1 MQRAYSALHVKQVS
15 EDAGVVRIKGIASTP
30 RSDRDGDVVNPM
42 GARFKTPMPLLLQ
55 HRHDQPVGTVTF
67 AKPNKNGIP
76 FEAEL
81 PRIKEAGRLKDR
93 VDEAIHSLQYK
104 LIGFV
109 SVGFIPD
116 LEKTKRIPGAGY
128 QIDEWDWHELS
139 LVSIPAQPDAVITSM
154 KSLGDDDTA
163 DELSAEVVAFIKSL
177 DPGEPAAIGTK
188 AVPVVRVTPAG
199 ASAIKTKTI
208 KVPKPQEGN
217 DMKTTAEQIAEFEA
231 TRVTKAAEM
240 EAIMAK
246 AAEAGETLD
255 AEQSEQFDTLQA
267 EIAAIDKHIGRL
279 KQMQKAQAAN
289 AKPVTEEAGAQRMAN
304 VKTLDFKEV
313 QVRAKN
319 TQKLEPGIAFA
330 RAAKCLALGHLEHRD
345 AIGIAKSLYDG
356 QDSIIAATQR
366 LVTKAA
372 VAAATTSDATWAGP
386 LVGDETS
393 VFADFVEY
401 LRPQTIL
408 GRFGTN
414 GIPSLRRVPFRVP
427 LIGQTSGGDGYWVGE
442 GQAKPLTKFD
452 FERKTLE
459 PLKVANIAVATM
471 EVIRDSS
478 PAADGIIRDQLAAA
492 LRERLDIDFI
502 DPAKAAVA
510 GVSPASILNGVAGIP
525 SSGNTADDVRA
536 DIRAL
541 FNAFIAANN
550 APTSGVWLMPAT
562 TALALS
568 LMQNPLGQ
576 AEFPGIS
583 MTGGELFGLPV
594 IVSEY
599 IPTASAGAV
608 VALVNASDIYL
619 GDEGGVD
626 LSMST
631 EASLQMDNAPD
642 NPTTASTVLV
652 SLWQRN
658 LVGFRAE
665 RAINW
670 ARRRT
675 SAVAYLT
682 GVNWGAA

>member
-1 MQRAYSALHVKQVS
+1 MKTNRAYSTLEVKALDDEKRV
-15 EDAGVVRIKGIASTP
+15 ITGIASTP
-30 RSDRDGDVVNPM
+30 SPDRMQDVVEPK
-42 GARFKTPMPLLLQ
+42 GAQFKLP
-55 HRHDQPVGTVTF
+55 
-67 AKPNKNGIP
+67 IP
-76 FEAEL
+76 FLWQHNHDEPIGHVTEAKVTQKGIEVSVQL
-81 PRIKEAGRLKDR
+81 TQVEEPGKLKDR
-93 VDEAIHSLQYK
+93 LDEAWQSIKSGLVRG
-104 LIGFV
+104 LSIGF
-109 SVGFIPD
+109 SAKEF
-116 LEKTKRIPGAGY
+116 EQIPGSWGLRFLSW
-128 QIDEWDWHELS
+128 EWF
-139 LVSIPAQPDAVITSM
+139 
-154 KSLGDDDTA
+154 
-163 DELSAEVVAFIKSL
+163 ELSAVTIPANAEATITSVKSIDREQRAALGIKS
-177 DPGEPAAIGTK
+177 
-188 AVPVVRVTPAG
+188 VPVVRITPAG

-217 DMKTTAEQIAEFEA
+217 DMKTTAEQIDEFEA
-231 TRVTKAAEM
+231 TRVSKAAEM
-240 EAIMAK
+240 EAIMTK

-255 AEQSEQFDTLQA
+255 ADQSEQFDTLEA

-304 VKTLDFKEV
+304 VKALDFKEV

-319 TQKLEPGIAFA
+319 TQKLEPGIALA
-330 RAAKCLALGHLEHRD
+330 RAAKCLALGHLQHRD
-345 AIGIAKSLYDG
+345 AISIAKSLYDG
-356 QDSIIAATQR
+356 QDAIIAATHR

-452 FERKTLE
+452 FERNTLE

-478 PAADGIIRDQLAAA
+478 PSADGIIRDQLAAA
-492 LRERLDIDFI
+492 LRQRLDIDFI
-502 DPAKAAVA
+502 DPDKAAVA
-510 GVSPASILNGVAGIP
+510 GVSPASILNGVVGIA
-525 SSGNTADDVRA
+525 SSGTDADAVRA
-536 DIRAL
+536 DLKAL
-541 FNAFIAANN
+541 FSAFIAANN
-550 APTSGVWLMPAT
+550 APTSGVFIMTAT
-562 TALALS
+562 MALS
-568 LMQNPLGQ
+568 LSLMVNALGQ
-576 AEFPGIS
+576 PEFPTIT
-583 MTGGELFGLPV
+583 MTGGTLNGLPV
-594 IVSEY
+594 IVSEFV
-599 IPTASAGAV
+599 PTDSSGSI

-619 GDEGGVD
+619 GDEGGID

-652 SLWQRN
+652 SLFQRN
-658 LVGFRAE
+658 LVAFRAE
-665 RAINW
+665 RAISW

-682 GVNWGAA
+682 GVNWGG

>member
-1 MQRAYSALHVKQVS
+1 MKTNRAYSTLEVKALDDEKRV
-15 EDAGVVRIKGIASTP
+15 ITGIASTP
-30 RSDRDGDVVNPM
+30 SPDRMQDVVEPK
-42 GARFKTPMPLLLQ
+42 GAQFKLP
-55 HRHDQPVGTVTF
+55 
-67 AKPNKNGIP
+67 IP
-76 FEAEL
+76 FLWQHNHDEPIGHVTEAKVTQKGIEVSVQL
-81 PRIKEAGRLKDR
+81 TQVEEPGKLKDR
-93 VDEAIHSLQYK
+93 LDEAWQSIKSGLVRG
-104 LIGFV
+104 LSIGF
-109 SVGFIPD
+109 SAKEF
-116 LEKTKRIPGAGY
+116 EQIPGSWGLRFLSW
-128 QIDEWDWHELS
+128 EWF
-139 LVSIPAQPDAVITSM
+139 
-154 KSLGDDDTA
+154 
-163 DELSAEVVAFIKSL
+163 ELSAVTIPANAEATITSVKSIDREQRAALGIKS
-177 DPGEPAAIGTK
+177 
-188 AVPVVRVTPAG
+188 VPVVRVTPAG

-208 KVPKPQEGN
+208 KIPKPQEGN

-240 EAIMAK
+240 EAIMTK

-255 AEQSEQFDTLQA
+255 AEQSEQFDTLEA

-304 VKTLDFKEV
+304 VKALDFKEV

-452 FERKTLE
+452 FERKTIE

-492 LRERLDIDFI
+492 VRERLDIDFI

-510 GVSPASILNGVAGIP
+510 GVSPASILNGVSGIP
-525 SSGNTADDVRA
+525 SSGTDADAVRA
-536 DIRAL
+536 DVKAV
-541 FNAFIAANN
+541 FTQFINANN
-550 APTSGVWLMPAT
+550 APTSGVWVMDAIT
-562 TALALS
+562 ALS
-568 LMQNPLGQ
+568 LSLMKNALGQ
-576 AEFPGIS
+576 NEFPNIT
-583 MTGGELFGLPV
+583 MNGGTFEGLPV
-594 IVSEY
+594 IVSQY
-599 IPTASAGAV
+599 VPRDSGGGI

-619 GDEGGVD
+619 GDEGGID

-665 RAINW
+665 RTINW
-670 ARRRT
+670 SRRRT

-682 GVNWGAA
+682 DVNWG

>member
-1 MQRAYSALHVKQVS
+1 MKTNRAYSTLEVKALDDEKRV
-15 EDAGVVRIKGIASTP
+15 ITGIASTP
-30 RSDRDGDVVNPM
+30 SPDRMQDVVEPK
-42 GARFKTPMPLLLQ
+42 GAQFKLP
-55 HRHDQPVGTVTF
+55 
-67 AKPNKNGIP
+67 IP
-76 FEAEL
+76 FLWQHNHDEPIGHVTEAKVTQKGIEVSVQL
-81 PRIKEAGRLKDR
+81 TQVEEPGKLKDR
-93 VDEAIHSLQYK
+93 LDEAWQSIKSGLVRG
-104 LIGFV
+104 LSIGF
-109 SVGFIPD
+109 SAKEF
-116 LEKTKRIPGAGY
+116 EQIPGSWGLRFLSW
-128 QIDEWDWHELS
+128 EWF
-139 LVSIPAQPDAVITSM
+139 
-154 KSLGDDDTA
+154 
-163 DELSAEVVAFIKSL
+163 ELSAVTIPANAEATITSVKSIDREQRAALGIKS
-177 DPGEPAAIGTK
+177 
-188 AVPVVRVTPAG
+188 VPVVRVTPAG

-240 EAIMAK
+240 EAIMTK

-255 AEQSEQFDTLQA
+255 AEQSEQFDTLEA

-289 AKPVTEEAGAQRMAN
+289 AKPVTEDAGAQRMAN

-345 AIGIAKSLYDG
+345 AISIAKSLYDG

-670 ARRRT
+670 ARRRA

>member
-1 MQRAYSALHVKQVS
+1 MKTNRAYSTLEVKALDDEKRV
-15 EDAGVVRIKGIASTP
+15 ITGIASTP
-30 RSDRDGDVVNPM
+30 SPDRMQDVVEPK
-42 GARFKTPMPLLLQ
+42 GAQFKLP
-55 HRHDQPVGTVTF
+55 
-67 AKPNKNGIP
+67 IP
-76 FEAEL
+76 FLWQHNHDEPIGHVTEAKVTQKGIEVSVQL
-81 PRIKEAGRLKDR
+81 TQVEEPGKLKDR
-93 VDEAIHSLQYK
+93 LDEAWQSIKSGLVRG
-104 LIGFV
+104 LSIGF
-109 SVGFIPD
+109 SAKEF
-116 LEKTKRIPGAGY
+116 EQIPGSWGLRFLSW
-128 QIDEWDWHELS
+128 EWF
-139 LVSIPAQPDAVITSM
+139 
-154 KSLGDDDTA
+154 
-163 DELSAEVVAFIKSL
+163 ELSAVTIPANAEATITSVKSIDREQRAALGIKS
-177 DPGEPAAIGTK
+177 I
-188 AVPVVRVTPAG
+188 PVVRVTPAG

-208 KVPKPQEGN
+208 KFPKPQEGN

-240 EAIMAK
+240 EAIMTK

-279 KQMQKAQAAN
+279 NQMQKAQAAN
-289 AKPVTEEAGAQRMAN
+289 AKPVTEDPGAQRMAN

-478 PAADGIIRDQLAAA
+478 PSADVIIRDQLAAA

-583 MTGGELFGLPV
+583 MTGGTLFGLPV

-670 ARRRT
+670 ARRRA

>member
-1 MQRAYSALHVKQVS
+1 MKTNRAYSTLEVKALDDEKRV
-15 EDAGVVRIKGIASTP
+15 ITGIASTP
-30 RSDRDGDVVNPM
+30 SPDRMQDVVEPK
-42 GARFKTPMPLLLQ
+42 GAQFKLP
-55 HRHDQPVGTVTF
+55 
-67 AKPNKNGIP
+67 IP
-76 FEAEL
+76 FLWQHNHDEPIGHVTDAKVTQKGIEVSVQL
-81 PRIKEAGRLKDR
+81 TQVEEPGKLKDR
-93 VDEAIHSLQYK
+93 LDEAWQSIKSGLVRG
-104 LIGFV
+104 LSIGF
-109 SVGFIPD
+109 SAKEF
-116 LEKTKRIPGAGY
+116 EQIPGSWGLRFLSW
-128 QIDEWDWHELS
+128 EWF
-139 LVSIPAQPDAVITSM
+139 
-154 KSLGDDDTA
+154 
-163 DELSAEVVAFIKSL
+163 ELSAVTIPANAEATITSVKSIDREQRAALGIKS
-177 DPGEPAAIGTK
+177 
-188 AVPVVRVTPAG
+188 VPVVRITPAG

-231 TRVTKAAEM
+231 TRVSKAAEM
-240 EAIMAK
+240 EAIMTK

-255 AEQSEQFDTLQA
+255 ADQSEQFDTLEA

-304 VKTLDFKEV
+304 VKALDFKEV

-345 AIGIAKSLYDG
+345 AIGIAKSLYEG

-393 VFADFVEY
+393 VFADFVEC

-562 TALALS
+562 TSLALS

-599 IPTASAGAV
+599 IPTSSAGAV

-670 ARRRT
+670 ARRRA

-682 GVNWGAA
+682 GVNWGA

>member
-1 MQRAYSALHVKQVS
+1 MKTNRAYSTLEVKALDDEKRV
-15 EDAGVVRIKGIASTP
+15 ITGIASTP
-30 RSDRDGDVVNPM
+30 SPDRMQDVVEPK
-42 GARFKTPMPLLLQ
+42 GAQFKLP
-55 HRHDQPVGTVTF
+55 
-67 AKPNKNGIP
+67 IP
-76 FEAEL
+76 FLWQHNHDEPIGHVTEAKVTQKGIEVSVQL
-81 PRIKEAGRLKDR
+81 TQVEEPGKLKDR
-93 VDEAIHSLQYK
+93 LDEAWQSIKSGLVRG
-104 LIGFV
+104 LSIGF
-109 SVGFIPD
+109 SAKEF
-116 LEKTKRIPGAGY
+116 EQIPGSWGLRFLSW
-128 QIDEWDWHELS
+128 EWF
-139 LVSIPAQPDAVITSM
+139 
-154 KSLGDDDTA
+154 
-163 DELSAEVVAFIKSL
+163 ELSAVTIPANAEATITSVKSIDREQRAALGIKS
-177 DPGEPAAIGTK
+177 
-188 AVPVVRVTPAG
+188 VPVVRVTPAG

-255 AEQSEQFDTLQA
+255 AEQSEQFDTLEA

-279 KQMQKAQAAN
+279 KQMQKAQAAT
-289 AKPVTEEAGAQRMAN
+289 ARPVTDEPNAQSA
-304 VKTLDFKEV
+304 KALDFQKF
-313 QVRAKN
+313 QVRSKN

-478 PAADGIIRDQLAAA
+478 PSADVIIRDQLAAA

-583 MTGGELFGLPV
+583 MTGGTLFGLPV

-670 ARRRT
+670 ARRRA

>member
-1 MQRAYSALHVKQVS
+1 MKTNRAYSTLEVKALDDEKRV
-15 EDAGVVRIKGIASTP
+15 ITGIASTP
-30 RSDRDGDVVNPM
+30 SPDRMQDVVEPK
-42 GARFKTPMPLLLQ
+42 GAQFKLP
-55 HRHDQPVGTVTF
+55 
-67 AKPNKNGIP
+67 IP
-76 FEAEL
+76 FLWQHNHDEPIGHVTEAKVTQKGIEVSVQL
-81 PRIKEAGRLKDR
+81 TQVEEPGKLKDR
-93 VDEAIHSLQYK
+93 LDEAWQSIKSGLVRG
-104 LIGFV
+104 LSIGF
-109 SVGFIPD
+109 SAKEF
-116 LEKTKRIPGAGY
+116 EQIPGSWGLRFLSW
-128 QIDEWDWHELS
+128 EWF
-139 LVSIPAQPDAVITSM
+139 
-154 KSLGDDDTA
+154 
-163 DELSAEVVAFIKSL
+163 ELSAVTIPANAEATITSVKSIDREQRAALGIKS
-177 DPGEPAAIGTK
+177 
-188 AVPVVRVTPAG
+188 VPVVRVTPAG

-208 KVPKPQEGN
+208 KIPKPQEGN

-240 EAIMAK
+240 EAIMTK

-255 AEQSEQFDTLQA
+255 AEQSEQFDTLEA

-304 VKTLDFKEV
+304 VKALDFKEV

-478 PAADGIIRDQLAAA
+478 PSADVIIRDQLAAA

-670 ARRRT
+670 ARRRA

>member
-1 MQRAYSALHVKQVS
+1 MNRAYSVLTVKALDDEQRVIT
-15 EDAGVVRIKGIASTP
+15 GVATTP
-30 RSDRDGDVVNPM
+30 APDRVGDIVEPLGVEYKNPL
-42 GARFKTPMPLLLQ
+42 PLLWQ
-55 HRHDQPVGTVTF
+55 HEHDKPVGTVTF
-67 AKPNKNGIP
+67 DKPTAKGIT
-76 FEAEL
+76 FTAQLADVQEEGKL
-81 PRIKEAGRLKDR
+81 KERI
-93 VDEAIHSLQYK
+93 DEAWQSLK
-104 LIGFV
+104 AGLVRGVSIGFRPIEY
-109 SVGFIPD
+109 SWMDDGGIRFIQT
-116 LEKTKRIPGAGY
+116 EVF
-128 QIDEWDWHELS
+128 ELS
-139 LVSIPAQPDAVITSM
+139 LVTIPCNVDATIS
-154 KSLGDDDTA
+154 S
-163 DELSAEVVAFIKSL
+163 IKSFDRKQL
-177 DPGEPAAIGTK
+177 AALGKK

-199 ASAIKTKTI
+199 ASATRTKSIKS
-208 KVPKPQEGN
+208 PKPEEGN
-217 DMKTTAEQIAEFEA
+217 DMKTIAEQIAEFEA
-231 TRVTKAAEM
+231 TRTAKASEM
-240 EAIMAK
+240 EAIMTK
-246 AAEAGETLD
+246 SAETGETLD
-255 AEQSEQFDTLQA
+255 AEQSEQFDTLEA

-279 KQMQKAQAAN
+279 RNMQKAQAAT
-289 AKPVTEEAGAQRMAN
+289 AKPVSEEPGAKRIQ
-304 VKTLDFKEV
+304 TLDVKEL

-345 AIGIAKSLYDG
+345 AIGIAKALYDG

-386 LVGDETS
+386 LVGDETN

-408 GRFGTN
+408 GRFGAN
-414 GIPSLRRVPFRVP
+414 GVPSLRRVPFRTP

-452 FERKTLE
+452 FNRTTLE

-502 DPAKAAVA
+502 DPDKAAVS

-525 SSGNTADDVRA
+525 SSGSDADAVRA
-536 DIRAL
+536 DLKAL
-541 FNAFIAANN
+541 FSAFIAANN
-550 APTSGVWLMPAT
+550 APTSGVFVMTAT
-562 TALALS
+562 QALALG
-568 LMQNPLGQ
+568 LMQNALGQ
-576 AEFPGIS
+576 PEFPTVT
-583 MTGGELFGLPV
+583 MNGGTLMGLPV

-599 IPTASAGAV
+599 VPTDSSGSL

-619 GDEGGVD
+619 GDEGGID

-642 NPTTASTVLV
+642 NPTAASTVLV

-665 RAINW
+665 RTINW
-670 ARRRT
+670 ARRRA

-682 GVNWGAA
+682 GVNWGA

>member
-1 MQRAYSALHVKQVS
+1 MNRAYSVLNIKALDDEQRVIT
-15 EDAGVVRIKGIASTP
+15 GVATTP
-30 RSDRDGDVVNPM
+30 SPDRVGDIVEPM
-42 GARFKTPMPLLLQ
+42 GVEFKNPLPLLWQ
-55 HRHDQPVGTVTF
+55 HEHDKPVGTVQFDQPTDKGITF
-67 AKPNKNGIP
+67 TARLADVKDEGK
-76 FEAEL
+76 
-81 PRIKEAGRLKDR
+81 LKDR
-93 VDEAIHSLQYK
+93 IDEAWQSLK
-104 LIGFV
+104 ANLVRGVSIGFRPIEY
-109 SVGFIPD
+109 SWLDEGGIRFIKS
-116 LEKTKRIPGAGY
+116 EVF
-128 QIDEWDWHELS
+128 ELS
-139 LVSIPAQPDAVITSM
+139 LVTIPAN
-154 KSLGDDDTA
+154 
-163 DELSAEVVAFIKSL
+163 AEATINTIKSL
-177 DPGEPAAIGTK
+177 DRKQLAALGTK
-188 AVPVVRVTPAG
+188 AAPVVRVTPAG

-217 DMKTTAEQIAEFEA
+217 DMKTTAEQIDEFEA
-231 TRVTKAAEM
+231 TRVSKAAEM
-240 EAIMAK
+240 EAIMTK

-255 AEQSEQFDTLQA
+255 ADQSEQFDTLEA

-304 VKTLDFKEV
+304 VKALDFKEV

-319 TQKLEPGIAFA
+319 TQKLEPGIALA
-330 RAAKCLALGHLEHRD
+330 RAAKCLALGHLQHRD
-345 AIGIAKSLYDG
+345 AISIAKSLYDG
-356 QDSIIAATQR
+356 QDAIIAATHR

-452 FERKTLE
+452 FERNTLE

-478 PAADGIIRDQLAAA
+478 PSADGIIRDQLAAA
-492 LRERLDIDFI
+492 LRQRLDIDFI
-502 DPAKAAVA
+502 DPDKAAVA
-510 GVSPASILNGVAGIP
+510 GVSPASILNGVVGIA
-525 SSGNTADDVRA
+525 SSGTDADAVRA
-536 DIRAL
+536 DLKAL
-541 FNAFIAANN
+541 FSAFIAANN
-550 APTSGVWLMPAT
+550 APTSGVFIMTAT
-562 TALALS
+562 MALS
-568 LMQNPLGQ
+568 LSLMVNALGQ
-576 AEFPGIS
+576 PEFPTIT
-583 MTGGELFGLPV
+583 MTGGTLNGLPV
-594 IVSEY
+594 IVSEFV
-599 IPTASAGAV
+599 PTDSSGSI

-619 GDEGGVD
+619 GDEGGID

-652 SLWQRN
+652 SLFQRN
-658 LVGFRAE
+658 LVAFRAE
-665 RAINW
+665 RAISW

-682 GVNWGAA
+682 GVNWGG

>member
-1 MQRAYSALHVKQVS
+1 MKTNRAYSTLEVKALDDEKRV
-15 EDAGVVRIKGIASTP
+15 ITGIASTP
-30 RSDRDGDVVNPM
+30 SPDRMQDVVEPK
-42 GARFKTPMPLLLQ
+42 GAQFKLP
-55 HRHDQPVGTVTF
+55 
-67 AKPNKNGIP
+67 IP
-76 FEAEL
+76 FLWQHNHDEPIGHVTEAKVTQKGIEVSVQL
-81 PRIKEAGRLKDR
+81 TQVEEPGKLKDR
-93 VDEAIHSLQYK
+93 LDEAWQSIKSGLVRG
-104 LIGFV
+104 LSIGF
-109 SVGFIPD
+109 SAKEF
-116 LEKTKRIPGAGY
+116 EQIPGSWGLRFLSW
-128 QIDEWDWHELS
+128 EWF
-139 LVSIPAQPDAVITSM
+139 
-154 KSLGDDDTA
+154 
-163 DELSAEVVAFIKSL
+163 ELSAVTIPANAEATITSVKSIDREQRAALGIKS
-177 DPGEPAAIGTK
+177 
-188 AVPVVRVTPAG
+188 VPVVRVTPAG

-240 EAIMAK
+240 EAIMTK

-279 KQMQKAQAAN
+279 KLMQKAQAAN

-442 GQAKPLTKFD
+442 GHGKPLTKFD

-478 PAADGIIRDQLAAA
+478 PSADVIIRDQLAAA

-583 MTGGELFGLPV
+583 MTGGTLFGLPV

-670 ARRRT
+670 ARRRA

>member
-1 MQRAYSALHVKQVS
+1 MKINRAYSTLEVKALDDEKRV
-15 EDAGVVRIKGIASTP
+15 ITGIASTP
-30 RSDRDGDVVNPM
+30 SPDRMQDVVEPK
-42 GARFKTPMPLLLQ
+42 GAQFKLP
-55 HRHDQPVGTVTF
+55 
-67 AKPNKNGIP
+67 IP
-76 FEAEL
+76 FLWQHNHDEPIGHVTEAKVTQKGIEVSVQL
-81 PRIKEAGRLKDR
+81 TQVEEPGKLKDR
-93 VDEAIHSLQYK
+93 LDEAWQSIKSGLVRG
-104 LIGFV
+104 LSIGF
-109 SVGFIPD
+109 SAKEF
-116 LEKTKRIPGAGY
+116 EQIPGSWGLRFLSW
-128 QIDEWDWHELS
+128 EWF
-139 LVSIPAQPDAVITSM
+139 
-154 KSLGDDDTA
+154 
-163 DELSAEVVAFIKSL
+163 ELSAVTIPANAEATITSVKSIDREQRAALGIKS
-177 DPGEPAAIGTK
+177 
-188 AVPVVRVTPAG
+188 VPVVRVTPAG

-240 EAIMAK
+240 EAIMTK

-279 KQMQKAQAAN
+279 NQMQKAQAAN

-304 VKTLDFKEV
+304 VKALDFKEV

-372 VAAATTSDATWAGP
+372 VAAATTTDATWAGP

-478 PAADGIIRDQLAAA
+478 PSADVIIRDQLAAA

-583 MTGGELFGLPV
+583 MTGGTLFGLPV

-670 ARRRT
+670 ARRRA